1 MGRRI
6 LPGTNRQLLNV
17 MKLLMDLSQV
27 AKTPAAGETGAV
39 RRHYWPSGLWPLPA
53 IVLAFLLGL
62 TLFLWYAQSQAS
74 RAGAPA
80 LPGWVLGGGTFVSLA
95 MAAAVY
101 FSLLHRARAQEQSQR
116 HLAAI
121 ESLHSITAAISAQL
135 GSGAGVLDQLAESAR
150 GLLGMSRAMIGLL
163 DERKRKLEIIASAGG
178 LPPNCP
184 KVFKLQ
190 DLPMCRECLQT
201 GHVRFE
207 PDLNRATREYGLEAA
222 RLFGAAALILIPLQ
236 VQGRRIGI
244 LALNDSRPRTFTAFD
259 HRLGELLASQASVIL
274 YNSQLY
280 ERMRSALEART
291 RLLMQRRAL
300 TAVNAAIQSPATL
313 EGSLQQITR
322 LLPPVLGAD
331 LCGMFLVTGSE
342 DELSL
347 VAATPPFDAMAGDGV
362 SGPHPLA
369 REMFRTRRPIV
380 IEDARLG
387 APGLHRAWGSL
398 THVGSILGV
407 PMFGADDRP
416 LGALVLLR
424 HTTGSFSVEQV
435 ELAQSFSTLAAVSVL
450 NARLLEQT
458 RRDADAKTVLLREL
472 NHRVKNNL
480 AGIVALLSMSPPA
493 MPPDVRGWLDRATD
507 RIRAMA
513 AAHELFTGDVE
524 RVSLEALVGQTINSL
539 SIAKP
544 MGVEVKTDLDGVGL
558 SLETGRAV
566 GLAMVLHELCY
577 NALVHGVRDG
587 GTLTIRARA
596 SSNGVVA
603 ADSDRQLRIE
613 VIDNG
618 RRPSAPSEPQTDRAG
633 QGLDLVR
640 GLVSREL
647 RGTFSLQARPEGGTV
662 AAVEFPAGPQADER
676 VAS

>member
-1 MGRRI
+1 M
-6 LPGTNRQLLNV
+6 
-17 MKLLMDLSQV
+17 
-27 AKTPAAGETGAV
+27 
-39 RRHYWPSGLWPLPA
+39 
-53 IVLAFLLGL
+53 VLALLLGL
-62 TLFLWYAQSQAS
+62 TLFLWYVQSQAS
-74 RAGAPA
+74 RAGASA
-80 LPGWVLGGGTFVSLA
+80 LPHWVLYGGSLVSLA
-95 MAAAVY
+95 MAAALY
-101 FSLLHRARAQEQSQR
+101 FSLLHRARAHEQAQR

-135 GSGAGVLDQLAESAR
+135 GAGAGVLDQLAESAR
-150 GLLGMSRAMIGLL
+150 GLLGMSRAMICLL

-178 LPPNCP
+178 LPPHCP
-184 KVFKLQ
+184 RVFRLQ
-190 DLPMCRECLQT
+190 ELPMCRECLET
-201 GHVRFE
+201 GRVLLE
-207 PDLNRATREYGLEAA
+207 QDLARATREYGVEAA
-222 RLFGAAALILIPLQ
+222 RLFSAAALILIPLQ

-244 LALNDSRPRTFTAFD
+244 LGLNDSRPKTFTAFD
-259 HRLGELLASQASVIL
+259 RRLGELLASQASVIL

-280 ERMRSALEART
+280 ERMRSALEAGT

-331 LCGMFLVTGSE
+331 LCGMFLVTGPD

-347 VAATPPFDAMAGDGV
+347 VAATPPFDAVLGDGV

-369 REMFRTRRPIV
+369 GEMFRTRRPII
-380 IEDARLG
+380 IEDARPG
-387 APGLHRAWGSL
+387 APGLHRAWGSPPN
-398 THVGSILGV
+398 VGSILGV

-424 HTTGSFSVEQV
+424 HTTGSFTVEQV
-435 ELAQSFSTLAAVSVL
+435 ELAQSFASLAAVSAL

-480 AGIVALLSMSPPA
+480 AGIVALLSISPPA
-493 MPPDVRGWLDRATD
+493 MPPDVRAWLDRATE

-524 RVSLEALVGQTINSL
+524 QVSLEALVAQTVHSL
-539 SIAKP
+539 SVAKP
-544 MGVEVKTDLDGVGL
+544 AEVEVKTDLDGIAL
-558 SLETGRAV
+558 SLDTGRAV

-596 SSNGVVA
+596 SCNGIVA
-603 ADSDRQLRIE
+603 AEHERHLVIE
-613 VIDNG
+613 VIDDG
-618 RRPSAPSEPQTDRAG
+618 RRIAPITQPQAYRSG

-640 GLVSREL
+640 GLVRREL
-647 RGTFSLQARPEGGTV
+647 AGTFSLQPRPEGGTI
-662 AAVEFPAGPQADER
+662 AAVEFPAGPQANER
-676 VAS
+676 VAP

>member
-1 MGRRI
+1 M
-6 LPGTNRQLLNV
+6 
-17 MKLLMDLSQV
+17 
-27 AKTPAAGETGAV
+27 
-39 RRHYWPSGLWPLPA
+39 
-53 IVLAFLLGL
+53 VLALLLGL
-62 TLFLWYAQSQAS
+62 TLFLWYVQSQAS

-80 LPGWVLGGGTFVSLA
+80 LPHWVLYGGSLVSLA
-95 MAAAVY
+95 MAAALY
-101 FSLLHRARAQEQSQR
+101 FSLLHRARAHEQAQR

-135 GSGAGVLDQLAESAR
+135 GAGAGVLDQLAESAR
-150 GLLGMSRAMIGLL
+150 GLLGMSRAMICLL

-178 LPPNCP
+178 LPAHCP
-184 KVFKLQ
+184 RVFRLQ
-190 DLPMCRECLQT
+190 ELPMCRECLET
-201 GHVRFE
+201 GRVLLE
-207 PDLNRATREYGLEAA
+207 QDLARATREYGVDAA

-244 LALNDSRPRTFTAFD
+244 LGLNDSRPRTFTAFD
-259 HRLGELLASQASVIL
+259 RRLGELLASQASVIL

-291 RLLMQRRAL
+291 QLLMQRRAL
-300 TAVNAAIQSPATL
+300 TAVNAAIQSPTTL

-331 LCGMFLVTGSE
+331 LCGMFLVTGPE

-347 VAATPPFDAMAGDGV
+347 VAATPPFDAVVGDGV

-369 REMFRTRRPIV
+369 REMFHTRRPII
-380 IEDARLG
+380 IEDARPG
-387 APGLHRAWGSL
+387 APGPHRAWGNL
-398 THVGSILGV
+398 RNVGSILGV

-424 HTTGSFSVEQV
+424 HTTGSFTVEQV
-435 ELAQSFSTLAAVSVL
+435 ELAQSFAALAAVSAL

-480 AGIVALLSMSPPA
+480 AGIVALLSISPPA
-493 MPPDVRGWLDRATD
+493 MPPDVRAWLDRATE

-524 RVSLEALVGQTINSL
+524 RVSLEALVAQTIHSL
-539 SIAKP
+539 SVAKP
-544 MGVEVKTDLDGVGL
+544 AGVEVKTDLDGIAL

-596 SSNGVVA
+596 RSNGIVA
-603 ADSDRQLRIE
+603 ADHERQLVIE
-613 VIDNG
+613 VIDDG
-618 RRPSAPSEPQTDRAG
+618 RRIAPITQPQAYRSG
-633 QGLDLVR
+633 QGLDLVK
-640 GLVSREL
+640 GLVRREL
-647 RGTFSLQARPEGGTV
+647 RGTFSLQPRPEGGTV
-662 AAVEFPAGPQADER
+662 AAVEFPAGPQANER